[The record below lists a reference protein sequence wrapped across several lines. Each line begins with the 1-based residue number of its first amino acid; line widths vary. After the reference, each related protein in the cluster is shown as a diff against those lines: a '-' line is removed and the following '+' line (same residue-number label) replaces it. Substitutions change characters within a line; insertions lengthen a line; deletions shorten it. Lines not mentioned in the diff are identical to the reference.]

1 MIFLNIGNITE
12 RFELLSGIDKA
23 EVPKWQCLIA
33 DACNCVY
40 SKVKKENL
48 TDDDISRLDFLCAV
62 YACRLYLAAIPS
74 EPTSFTAGDFKVISS
89 ADKAEKIEKL
99 WKEASEKYSD
109 LLESKNFLFGAVCG

>member
-12 RFELLSGIDKA
+12 RFELLSGVDKS
-23 EVPKWQCLIA
+23 EVPKWQGLID

-40 SKVKKENL
+40 SKVKKEKL
-48 TDDDISRLDFLCAV
+48 TEDDISRLDFLCAV

-74 EPTSFTAGDFKVISS
+74 EPTSFAAGDFRVNSS

-99 WKEASEKYSD
+99 WRELSGKYSD
-109 LLESKNFLFGAVCG
+109 LLLSKNFLFGAVCG

>member
-12 RFELLSGIDKA
+12 RFELLSGIDET
-23 EVPKWQCLIA
+23 EVPKWKSLIN

-48 TDDDISRLDFLCAV
+48 TEDDISRLDFLCAV

-74 EPTSFTAGDFKVISS
+74 EPTSFAAGDFRVNSS

-99 WKEASEKYSD
+99 WKEVSEKYSD
-109 LLESKNFLFGAVCG
+109 LLHSKNFLFGAVCG

>member
-12 RFELLSGIDKA
+12 RFELLSGID
-23 EVPKWQCLIA
+23 ESDVPKWQCLID

-109 LLESKNFLFGAVCG
+109 LLESKNFLFGAVCV